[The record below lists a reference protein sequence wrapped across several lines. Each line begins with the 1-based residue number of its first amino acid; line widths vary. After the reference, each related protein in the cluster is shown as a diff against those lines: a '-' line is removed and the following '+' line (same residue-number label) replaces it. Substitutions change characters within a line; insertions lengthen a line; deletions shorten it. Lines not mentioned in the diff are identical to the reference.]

1 MLSNLRWTIGRKLAL
16 AFAAVVGIFVIA
28 LLLAVR
34 YDGVAQDHWR
44 TLLRW
49 DKGHAAIQQEVQGTR
64 TQMAAQALYAAT
76 FDPRYK
82 AEWEHGVEIADAG
95 AKAAQVVADPTIT
108 RIATSSQAADH
119 LHDENVHKR
128 LFPAVARGDHAAAL
142 QALRAVDRYVRV
154 PLAAQQQIESYVAR
168 RRAEATAS
176 AESASTQARN
186 VAYLA
191 ILLGSILAAAVAT
204 LFGRS
209 LVRRIRAIREA
220 TRALAIGDVAHEVE
234 VSGDDELATTGRA
247 FGELQS
253 SLRELAGAAERVAGG
268 DLTVEVEPRSERD
281 ALGHAFRTMVQR
293 LRQLVERMS
302 SSATSLGSASH
313 EMVTTS
319 EEAGRAVGEIAHAV
333 TEVAA
338 GAERQVR
345 AVSSARVTTEQ
356 VAAATSSSA
365 DEARETAA
373 AAEETRRVA
382 DEGSAAVG
390 QATEAMTIVRDSAG
404 AVSAT
409 IRGLSAKSTEIDG
422 IVGTITALAD
432 QTNLLALN
440 AAIEAARAGEQGRG
454 FAVVA
459 EEVRKLA
466 EESGR
471 AAASIASLVAEIQAE
486 TARAVQSVEDGAHRT
501 EEGAATVEQARASF
515 DLIGERVADMTARVE
530 RIAAAIG
537 EIAQGAQG
545 LHENMAEV
553 ASVAEQSS
561 ASSEQVS
568 ASTQQTSASAQQVAA
583 SAQDVART
591 AEELGQLVATFRL

>member
-1 MLSNLRWTIGRKLAL
+1 MLANLRWTIGRKLAL
-16 AFAAVVGIFVIA
+16 SFGAVVGIFVIA
-28 LLLAVR
+28 LLLAAR
-34 YDGVAQDHWR
+34 FDGAAKDHWR

-49 DKGHAAIQQEVQGTR
+49 DKGYAAIQQEVEGTR

-82 AEWEHGVEIADAG
+82 AEWEHGVAIADAG
-95 AKAAQVVADPTIT
+95 AKAAEVVADPTIT
-108 RIATSSQAADH
+108 RIARSSQAADH

-128 LFPAVARGDHAAAL
+128 LFPAVARGDHSAAL
-142 QALRAVDRYVRV
+142 RALRAVDRYVRV
-154 PLAAQQQIESYVAR
+154 PLGAQQQIASYVAQ
-168 RRAEATAS
+168 RRAQATTAADAAAS
-176 AESASTQARN
+176 RARA
-186 VAYLA
+186 VTYFA
-191 ILLGSILAAAVAT
+191 IALGALLAALIAT

-209 LVRRIRAIREA
+209 LVSRIRRISAA
-220 TRALAIGDVAHEVE
+220 TRALAIGDVAHEVQI
-234 VSGDDELATTGRA
+234 SGNDELATTGRA
-247 FGELQS
+247 YVELQA
-253 SLRELAGAAERVAGG
+253 SLRDLAGAAERVAGG
-268 DLTVEVEPRSERD
+268 DLTVEVQPRSEQD
-281 ALGHAFRTMVQR
+281 VLGNAFRTMVER
-293 LRQLVERMS
+293 LRQLVERMA

-313 EMVTTS
+313 QMVSTS

-333 TEVAA
+333 AEVAT

-345 AVSSARVTTEQ
+345 AVETARVTTEQ

-390 QATEAMTIVRDSAG
+390 QATEAMAVVRDSA
-404 AVSAT
+404 SELSES

-471 AAASIASLVAEIQAE
+471 AAASIAALVAEIQAE
-486 TARAVQSVEDGAHRT
+486 TARAVQSVEDGAQRT
-501 EEGAATVEQARASF
+501 DAGAATVEQARESF
-515 DLIGERVADMTARVE
+515 TLIGERVADMNARVE
-530 RIAAAIG
+530 RIAAAIA
-537 EIAQGAQG
+537 EIATGAQG
-545 LHENMAEV
+545 VHDNMAEV
-553 ASVAEQSS
+553 AAVAEQSS
-561 ASSEQVS
+561 ASSQQVS
-568 ASTQQTSASAQQVAA
+568 ASTEQTSASAQQVAA

-591 AEELGQLVATFRL
+591 AEELGQLVASFKL

>member
-1 MLSNLRWTIGRKLAL
+1 MLANLRWTIGRKLAL
-16 AFAAVVGIFVIA
+16 SFAAVVGIFVVA
-28 LLLAVR
+28 LLLTVR
-34 YDGVAQDHWR
+34 FDGKAQDEWR

-49 DKGHAAIQQEVQGTR
+49 DRGYAGVQQQVEGTR

-82 AEWEHGVEIADAG
+82 AEWEHGVEVADAG
-95 AKAAQVVADPTIT
+95 AKAAEVVADPTIT
-108 RIATSSQAADH
+108 KIARAAQAADH
-119 LHDENVHKR
+119 LHDDNVHKR

-142 QALRAVDRYVRV
+142 RALEAVDRYVRV
-154 PLAAQQQIESYVAR
+154 PLGAQKQIASYVAR
-168 RRAEATAS
+168 RRARATAAADS
-176 AESASTQARN
+176 AASRART
-186 VAYLA
+186 VAYFA
-191 ILLGSILAAAVAT
+191 IALGALLAAAIAT

-209 LVRRIRAIREA
+209 LVRRIREISAA
-220 TRALAIGDVAHEVE
+220 TRALAVGDVAHEVNIK
-234 VSGDDELATTGRA
+234 GGDELATTGRA
-247 FGELQS
+247 YGDLQA
-253 SLRELAGAAERVAGG
+253 SLRDLAGAAERVAGG
-268 DLTVEVEPRSERD
+268 DLTVEVEPRSD
-281 ALGHAFRTMVQR
+281 GDVLGHAFRTMVQR

-302 SSATSLGSASH
+302 SSATSLGAASH

-333 TEVAA
+333 TEVAT

-345 AVSSARVTTEQ
+345 AVTSARVTTEQ

-390 QATEAMTIVRDSAG
+390 QATEAMAIVRDSAS
-404 AVSAT
+404 AVGDT

-466 EESGR
+466 EESGQ
-471 AAASIASLVAEIQAE
+471 AAASIAALVAEIQGE
-486 TARAVQSVEDGAHRT
+486 TARAVQSVEDGAQRT
-501 EEGAATVEQARASF
+501 EEGAATVEQARESF
-515 DLIGERVADMTARVE
+515 NLIGERVADMNARAE
-530 RIAAAIG
+530 RIAAAVAQ
-537 EIAQGAQG
+537 IATGAQG

-553 ASVAEQSS
+553 AAVAEQSS
-561 ASSEQVS
+561 ASSQQVS
-568 ASTQQTSASAQQVAA
+568 ASTEQTSASAQQVAA
-583 SAQDVART
+583 SAQEVART
-591 AEELGQLVATFRL
+591 AEELGQLVATFKL